1 MTTIGFLAGW
11 ALRSSI
17 LILGGALLLWL
28 LRVKDASIRLAA
40 WTAILWAS
48 LAIPA
53 LHMAVPKLPVAFAT
67 APAVQVASPT
77 ADSGAVPMLVA
88 PGPVTGAERHSAAV
102 SKRFD
107 WAWAAA
113 AVYLLVSLTLLLRL
127 GIGLAVSLRLVRGSR
142 ATGRVTEGIEIR
154 ESDGVAVPVTLGI
167 VRPAI
172 VLPPGWRQWE
182 SAKLEAVL
190 AHERSHIRRRD
201 PAVQVLSAIHRA
213 LLWHSPLSWFLHRR
227 IVRVAEEASD
237 DAAVAAT
244 RDRTLYARVLLDFME
259 RAAPRT
265 AGWAGVPM
273 ARYGR
278 PDQRIHRILDG
289 TGLPGLS
296 RGVSRWSWAAILLL
310 GSPLAYVVVATSPK
324 AAAQD
329 TPPAHVQAVP
339 KPPVSAMATKP
350 AAPDA
355 PPATQSAAAGK
366 PESGYLAGLGT
377 VAPFY
382 TVTVK
387 SRVDGQLMSVSF
399 KEGDQVQQGQ
409 LLATIDPRPYQIE
422 LEQAEAQLAQD
433 QAELAAAQQTAARGL
448 GPRSAALEIEG
459 RMRIDQTKVESA
471 RLQVTYTQ
479 IMAPISGVV
488 GLRQVDPGN
497 IVHASDSTGILVI
510 TQLQPIAVLMT
521 IPEDDLPAV
530 RARMAQGAN
539 LPVEVWNRAATAKL
553 GTGRL
558 TAVDNQIDPATGTA
572 KLKAVLDNKNG
583 ALFPNQFVNVRLF
596 LNSR

>member
-17 LILGGALLLWL
+17 LILGGALLLRL
-28 LRVKDASIRLAA
+28 LRVKDASLRLAA
-40 WTAILWAS
+40 WTAILCGS

-53 LHMAVPKLPVAFAT
+53 LHMAVPKLPVILTA
-67 APAVQVASPT
+67 APAGRVASPV
-77 ADSGAVPMLVA
+77 ADSGAAVPA
-88 PGPVTGAERHSAAV
+88 IASPVTAAERHSAPV
-102 SKRFD
+102 SNRFE
-107 WAWAAA
+107 WAWAAE
-113 AVYLLVSLTLLLRL
+113 AVYFLGALTLLLRL
-127 GIGLAVSLRLVRGSR
+127 GIGMAVALRLVHASR
-142 ATGRVTEGIEIR
+142 ATGRITEGIEIR
-154 ESDGVAVPVTLGI
+154 ESDRVAVPVTLGI

-172 VLPPGWRQWE
+172 VLPPDWRQWE

-227 IVRVAEEASD
+227 IVRVAEDASD

-244 RDRTLYARVLLDFME
+244 CDRALYAQVLLDFVE

-289 TGLPGLS
+289 TGLPGIPP
-296 RGVSRWSWAAILLL
+296 GVSRWGWAAILLL
-310 GSPLAYVVVATSPK
+310 GSPLAYVVVATSPQ

-329 TPPAHVQAVP
+329 TPQARAQAVP
-339 KPPVSAMATKP
+339 KPPLPGIASKP

-355 PPATQSAAAGK
+355 PPARQAAAADK

-377 VAPFY
+377 IVPYY

-399 KEGDQVQQGQ
+399 QEGDQVQQGQ

-422 LEQAEAQLAQD
+422 LEQAEAQLAED
-433 QAELAAAQQTAARGL
+433 QAELAAAQRAATGGL
-448 GPRSAALEIEG
+448 GPQSAALEIEG

-471 RLQVTYTQ
+471 RLQVSYTQ

-488 GLRQVDPGN
+488 GLRLLDPGN
-497 IVHASDSTGILVI
+497 IVHASDTTGILVI
-510 TQLQPIAVLMT
+510 TQLQPIAVLVT

-530 RARMAQGAN
+530 RARMAEGAN